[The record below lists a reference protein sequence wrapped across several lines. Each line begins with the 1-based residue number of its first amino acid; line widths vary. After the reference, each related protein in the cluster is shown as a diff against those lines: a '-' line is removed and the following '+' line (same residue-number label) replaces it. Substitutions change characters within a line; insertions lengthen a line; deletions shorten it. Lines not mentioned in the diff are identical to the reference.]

1 MAENAEVSCSLTAE
15 KLRMRRTNI
24 LSTLVPRVVQTER
37 LSDGFRVQF
46 DDSVSLRK
54 QVKEFVSLEQRC
66 CGCCGF
72 LSFAISPPDE
82 GLVLSIQGPPE
93 ASGALELFRST
104 LVGQ

>member
-15 KLRMRRTNI
+15 ELRMRRTN
-24 LSTLVPRVVQTER
+24 LRSTLVPKVVQTER
-37 LSDGFRVQF
+37 LSDGFRIQF

-54 QVKEFVSLEQRC
+54 QVEEFVSLEQS
-66 CGCCGF
+66 CCGF
-72 LSFAISPPDE
+72 LSFAISPPNE

-104 LVGQ
+104 MVGQ

>member
-15 KLRMRRTNI
+15 KLRMRRTN
-24 LSTLVPRVVQTER
+24 LRSTLVPRVVQTER
-37 LSDGFRVQF
+37 LSDGFRIQF
-46 DDSVSLRK
+46 DDSASLRK
-54 QVKEFVSLEQRC
+54 QVEEFVSLEQR
-66 CGCCGF
+66 CCGF

>member
-1 MAENAEVSCSLTAE
+1 MTENAEVSCSLTAE
-15 KLRMRRTNI
+15 ELRLRRTD
-24 LSTLVPRVVQTER
+24 LHSTLVPRVVQIER
-37 LSDGFRVQF
+37 LSDGFRIQF

-54 QVKEFVSLEQRC
+54 QVEEFVSLEQR
-66 CGCCGF
+66 CCGF

-104 LVGQ
+104 MVGQ

>member
-15 KLRMRRTNI
+15 KLRMRRTN
-24 LSTLVPRVVQTER
+24 LRSTLVPRVVQIER
-37 LSDGFRVQF
+37 LSDGFRIQF

-54 QVKEFVSLEQRC
+54 QVEEFVSLEQR
-66 CGCCGF
+66 CCGF

-82 GLVLSIQGPPE
+82 CLVLSIQGPPE

-104 LVGQ
+104 MVGQ